1 MVICLND
8 KKDNQTVIKLADV
21 VTQEQALVFLHSLD
35 YEDLYSAS
43 VCENDGTIIYKIKA
57 GE

>member
-43 VCENDGTIIYKIKA
+43 VCENDGTIIYKIKV